1 MTTLAPSMTKD
12 QITVWIV
19 DMLHEMFE
27 LDKAK
32 ITPQS
37 NLYSDLDIDSIDAV
51 DIVVKLNQMTGK
63 RIQPDVFR
71 TVRTV
76 QDVVDVLATLLQADN
91 LNKVDEKA

>member
-1 MTTLAPSMTKD
+1 MTTLAPTMNKD
-12 QITVWIV
+12 EITLWII

-27 LDKAK
+27 IDKAA

-37 NLYSDLDIDSIDAV
+37 NLYTDLDIDSIDAV

-76 QDVVDVLATLLQADN
+76 QDVVDVLDTLIGA
-91 LNKVDEKA
+91 DEKA

>member
-1 MTTLAPSMTKD
+1 MTTLAPTMNKD
-12 QITVWIV
+12 EITVWIV

-32 ITPQS
+32 ISPQS
-37 NLYSDLDIDSIDAV
+37 NLYTDLDIDSIDAV

-71 TVRTV
+71 SVRTV
-76 QDVVDVLATLLQADN
+76 QDVVNVIATLLQT
-91 LNKVDEKA
+91 DEKA